1 MLYFCKKICLTKKGI
16 SGIPPTTK
24 VVGFLPEHIMIW
36 YYITLIL
43 LGAAITVV
51 SIFIK
56 KNVRKAIEE
65 KFWERE
71 RALEKL
77 ESLIIILVLVSIAS
91 CWLPIVTLTWKQD
104 KRIEAIEHKA
114 DSLQKMLDASELVIH
129 ENKN

>member
-1 MLYFCKKICLTKKGI
+1 
-16 SGIPPTTK
+16 
-24 VVGFLPEHIMIW
+24 MIW

-56 KNVRKAIEE
+56 KNIRKAVEE
-65 KFWERE
+65 KFWERD
-71 RALEKL
+71 RALENL
-77 ESLIIILVLVSIAS
+77 ESLIIILVWVSIAS
-91 CWLPIVTLTWKQD
+91 CWLPMVVLTWKED

-114 DSLQKMLDASELVIH
+114 DSLQKSIELLDASELVIN